1 MLDLTAAMVAMED
14 IALKVGLL
22 ISLVSVIKTFQKKL
36 PKFQSCVVLK
46 EIDFFATNFGTR
58 CCRPLIFHIITFV
71 REIV

>member
-22 ISLVSVIKTFQKKL
+22 ISLVSVIKNLKKKL

-46 EIDFFATNFGTR
+46 EIDFFCHKLWN
-58 CCRPLIFHIITFV
+58 PML
-71 REIV
+71 